1 MLMVIV
7 DVLGGTGNVSVSD
20 LTVGSYAVNVTVVD
34 GNYSAV
40 NFTSFDVAVK
50 EIDVSVSVG
59 DIIFGESAL
68 VVVVSDVDGEY
79 LVYVDGAPYVVDV
92 LGGTGNVSVSD
103 LTVGSYAVN
112 VTVVDGCGCSWWYW
126 KCVCF

>member
-1 MLMVIV
+1 MFLVV

-79 LVYVDGAPYVVDV
+79 LVYVDGAPY
-92 LGGTGNVSVSD
+92 
-103 LTVGSYAVN
+103 
-112 VTVVDGCGCSWWYW
+112 CGCSWWYW